1 MQIRWHPAHNNG
13 LSHRA
18 LTTSGLATSDQTP
31 TMARLFY
38 SPVRNQLF
46 WSRTWRV
53 CLTSTAQH
61 SEAPLSPSVLKLVP
75 IIRLLS
81 LVVVVVAGTAV
92 LVIARLPAAVMVVAV
107 TTAAVAMDATVRQ
120 TGLYLTVTVW
130 ASVVKR
136 SRVLAV
142 VMPNE
147 QSVRAIPRR

>member
-1 MQIRWHPAHNNG
+1 
-13 LSHRA
+13 
-18 LTTSGLATSDQTP
+18 
-31 TMARLFY
+31 
-38 SPVRNQLF
+38 
-46 WSRTWRV
+46 
-53 CLTSTAQH
+53 
-61 SEAPLSPSVLKLVP
+61 VLKLVP

-142 VMPNE
+142 VMLNE

>member
-18 LTTSGLATSDQTP
+18 LTTSGLATRDQTP
-31 TMARLFY
+31 PWRDSLQ
-38 SPVRNQLF
+38 SCKDQLF

-53 CLTSTAQH
+53 GLTSTAQH
-61 SEAPLSPSVLKLVP
+61 SEAPLSPSVLKLVT
-75 IIRLLS
+75 ILRLLS
-81 LVVVVVAGTAV
+81 LVVVAVAETVV

-107 TTAAVAMDATVRQ
+107 TTAAVAIDTTVRQ
-120 TGLYLTVTVW
+120 TGLYLTVTVRT
-130 ASVVKR
+130 SVVKR

-142 VMPNE
+142 VMLNE